1 MGNEKRWNIK
11 KESLESADVCK
22 TMAQFQVA
30 KGQMRLRTSNH
41 ELYGLIAKNKS
52 IHEYFGGKR
61 SKQRKYFSE
70 GSTQYILRKT
80 LADTI
85 QRVPDGE
92 LETQYDKAS
101 KEHIFTRYIFENKV
115 ISSEYEGIDMM
126 SNLTNAFKM
135 SFIYAFAPVR
145 TGFEKDMDGDVRI
158 GFNLEQW
165 SDVFINPDCKDIR
178 RPEVVYFRQ
187 YMSRDDVEGLLTED
201 GSAVDSTYNADT
213 IKYILDEDMFT
224 ARHAESEKL
233 ADKMKGSTSISSV
246 TLITEYRRGASEFV
260 TFVPELKAVFR
271 RVPNYDPRK
280 GIPWNFLVLEP
291 DPDFPLGVSQ
301 VEFLLADQQFNDLF
315 QTSAYKNLLLAMEP
329 PIMVSGWET
338 NPSSYKFEPRKIW
351 NLGNNPNSKV
361 EPVKIDNAVLS
372 GWSTTR
378 ESIAASMLRNLNV
391 MDGQVAADMHT
402 SSYSKTAPGVQQQ
415 QENKSITVNQY
426 QKRVEDFFS
435 QWAVQALRMYIN
447 AMSGVHTLTVDEETR
462 RRLFD
467 IGEDSCID
475 GDKIEIDFSELSAD
489 MLEYRVRAG
498 SLVQRKE
505 DQELEKLTTMMQPII
520 QNLNGWSEENR
531 AVIENDIL
539 LPVTM
544 RMIEL
549 SDTDLASTLS
559 ESLSSQIAKNMM
571 AGMQAQIDGQQGQIA
586 DLQGQMAATQQA
598 LPPESQEQLAQAP
611 QGMPAPSP
619 LEAMPEGAPAVPMGG
634 GEASPSLP
642 AFPEEETPG
651 QQVEPYD
658 DLLTI

>member
-22 TMAQFQVA
+22 TMAQFQIA

-52 IHEYFGGKR
+52 IHEFFGGKR
-61 SKQRKYFSE
+61 AKQRKYFSE

-201 GSAVDSTYNADT
+201 GSAIDSTYNADT

-233 ADKMKGSTSISSV
+233 ADRLKGSTAISSV

-260 TFVPELKAVFR
+260 TFVP
-271 RVPNYDPRK
+271 
-280 GIPWNFLVLEP
+280 
-291 DPDFPLGVSQ
+291 
-301 VEFLLADQQFNDLF
+301 
-315 QTSAYKNLLLAMEP
+315 
-329 PIMVSGWET
+329 
-338 NPSSYKFEPRKIW
+338 
-351 NLGNNPNSKV
+351 
-361 EPVKIDNAVLS
+361 
-372 GWSTTR
+372 
-378 ESIAASMLRNLNV
+378 
-391 MDGQVAADMHT
+391 
-402 SSYSKTAPGVQQQ
+402 
-415 QENKSITVNQY
+415 
-426 QKRVEDFFS
+426 
-435 QWAVQALRMYIN
+435 
-447 AMSGVHTLTVDEETR
+447 
-462 RRLFD
+462 
-467 IGEDSCID
+467 
-475 GDKIEIDFSELSAD
+475 
-489 MLEYRVRAG
+489 
-498 SLVQRKE
+498 
-505 DQELEKLTTMMQPII
+505 
-520 QNLNGWSEENR
+520 
-531 AVIENDIL
+531 
-539 LPVTM
+539 
-544 RMIEL
+544 
-549 SDTDLASTLS
+549 
-559 ESLSSQIAKNMM
+559 
-571 AGMQAQIDGQQGQIA
+571 
-586 DLQGQMAATQQA
+586 
-598 LPPESQEQLAQAP
+598 
-611 QGMPAPSP
+611 
-619 LEAMPEGAPAVPMGG
+619 
-634 GEASPSLP
+634 
-642 AFPEEETPG
+642 
-651 QQVEPYD
+651 
-658 DLLTI
+658 